1 MKWHCEIVMDFDGR
15 YYANLYVDDKKIEDL
30 PHYVNYRVLRKAIKE
45 KTGIEIVN
53 QRELIFIKF
62 GRKRYAL
69 LNGFIGN

>member
-30 PHYVNYRVLRKAIKE
+30 PYYVNYRILRKAIKE

-69 LNGFIGN
+69 LNGFIDN